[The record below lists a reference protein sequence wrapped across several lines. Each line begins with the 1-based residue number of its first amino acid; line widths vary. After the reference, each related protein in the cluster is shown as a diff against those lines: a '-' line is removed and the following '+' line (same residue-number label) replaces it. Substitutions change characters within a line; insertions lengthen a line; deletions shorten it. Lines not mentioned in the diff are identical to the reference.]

1 MNQPAV
7 HQLTDSLIELSK
19 QADLLIARYFDSL
32 NYTSDGKPIT
42 KVMLDTADALDNYSA
57 QLASLGNHVEFLE
70 PKKFQ
75 SRRLR
80 WLAQLKGAINE
91 VA

>member
-1 MNQPAV
+1 VNQPV
-7 HQLTDSLIELSK
+7 IHQLTDSLTELSG
-19 QADLLIARYFDSL
+19 QADRLIDQYFSETS
-32 NYTSDGKPIT
+32 YTKEGRPLAD
-42 KVMLDTADALDNYSA
+42 VMLETAAALDYYAA
-57 QLASLGNHVEFLE
+57 QLAGLGDYVEFIE

>member
-1 MNQPAV
+1 MDQTSIQ
-7 HQLTDSLIELSK
+7 QLINTLTELSK
-19 QADLLIARYFDSL
+19 QAELLIARYFNET
-32 NYTSDGKPIT
+32 NYTDEGRPIAD
-42 KVMLDTADALDNYSA
+42 VMLETADALDDYTA
-57 QLASLGNHVEFLE
+57 QLARLGDYVEFIE